1 MSMLSVTWQPKL
13 YKDPHLLMQET
24 NMVVRYLYRVGRPA
38 TDYMYN
44 QTEVSNVNFVIF
56 EQYHASTHWS
66 DM

>member
-1 MSMLSVTWQPKL
+1 
-13 YKDPHLLMQET
+13 MQET

-44 QTEVSNVNFVIF
+44 QTAEVSNVIFVIF

-66 DM
+66 DI